1 MNVQIDLLKD
11 YNHLNNNKSQRCW
24 YEVLNQNITT
34 PVKRNVKY
42 WFTHRLL
49 IMSFNNN

>member
-24 YEVLNQNITT
+24 FEVLK
-34 PVKRNVKY
+34 PKY
-42 WFTHRLL
+42 HNSR
-49 IMSFNNN
+49 